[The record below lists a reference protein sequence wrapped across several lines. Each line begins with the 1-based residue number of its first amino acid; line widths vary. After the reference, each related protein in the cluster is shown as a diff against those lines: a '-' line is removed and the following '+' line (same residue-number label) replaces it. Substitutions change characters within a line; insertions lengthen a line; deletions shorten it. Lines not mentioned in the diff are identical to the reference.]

1 MIAVVRFR
9 LGMPQP
15 SFITICDKACAC
27 GIRIPPDD
35 AQGHHISNCRNASA
49 YGWARRSKF
58 VQLKLRDI
66 ALSAGLTATL
76 EQVVGGEG
84 DRTDVTISDWIQR
97 DRDGSALSW
106 PDGNIK
112 RTRLHTDVAVINATA
127 KSHVSR
133 AAKIRGHAAL
143 QRARVKMR
151 KYTPLV
157 HPDSFTPAVLEAHG
171 FIDKGFARLL
181 SDIAES
187 HIDLSQPCLEIA
199 KEDRGII
206 KSHRLLT
213 LSYQLISVALQRGI
227 ATHISIAAGRV
238 NALHARS
245 LAPFKSRGLSACGVQ
260 QILGL
265 HDRNLLFGS
274 QIPV

>member
-1 MIAVVRFR
+1 M
-9 LGMPQP
+9 
-15 SFITICDKACAC
+15 
-27 GIRIPPDD
+27 
-35 AQGHHISNCRNASA
+35 
-49 YGWARRSKF
+49 
-58 VQLKLRDI
+58 
-66 ALSAGLTATL
+66 
-76 EQVVGGEG
+76 
-84 DRTDVTISDWIQR
+84 
-97 DRDGSALSW
+97 
-106 PDGNIK
+106 
-112 RTRLHTDVAVINATA
+112 
-127 KSHVSR
+127 
-133 AAKIRGHAAL
+133 
-143 QRARVKMR
+143 
-151 KYTPLV
+151 
-157 HPDSFTPAVLEAHG
+157 LEAHG

-206 KSHRLLT
+206 KSHLLT